1 MRSYLSGRIVRSG
14 IVAQRS
20 TMSVPQ
26 GSVMGQELWNI
37 PYNGVFHD
45 FEGEIVLYEKSVES
59 I

>member
-1 MRSYLSGRIVRSG
+1 
-14 IVAQRS
+14 
-20 TMSVPQ
+20 MSVPQ

-59 I
+59 IK